1 MVTDNPT
8 NQRWAARFARAK
20 VGQENADRLT
30 EELNA
35 AVAADFLKWKENEE
49 RLAQERPQVLEG
61 IALSKDVTSFILD
74 HLLPQLM
81 DGQRS
86 KDRPK
91 THKIL
96 DLVVALEPDQFVA
109 LVQLYAHRIG
119 DRDGVNRAYDI
130 LLAPSSF
137 YRQRLKAYQDSHV
150 GGRERAARA
159 KAGHKER
166 KQQILK
172 RRDKLLANGIAERN
186 IAGILGGKYTLTPTR
201 IRQILKNTKA

>member
-1 MVTDNPT
+1 MTDNPT
-8 NQRWAARFARAK
+8 NQRWAFAIARGK
-20 VGQENADRLT
+20 VGRENADGLT
-30 EELNA
+30 DELGT
-35 AVAADFLKWKENEE
+35 AVGTDFLKWREHEE

-86 KDRPK
+86 KERPK
-91 THKIL
+91 THRIL
-96 DLVVALEPDQFVA
+96 DLIVALEPDQFVG

-130 LLAPSSF
+130 QLLPSSF
-137 YRQRLKAYQDSHV
+137 YLQRLKAYRDSHV

-159 KAGHKER
+159 KPGLR
-166 KQQILK
+166 VRNQDILK
-172 RRDKLLANGIAERN
+172 RRDELLAKGKTKRD
-186 IAGILGGKYTLTPTR
+186 IAGILGKDFKLTDTR

>member
-1 MVTDNPT
+1 VTDDPT
-8 NQRWAARFARAK
+8 YQRWAYALGRGK

-35 AVAADFLKWKENEE
+35 AVAADFLKWQENEE

-119 DRDGVNRAYDI
+119 DRKGVSRALDI
-130 LLAPSSF
+130 LSAPSSF
-137 YRQRLKAYQDSHV
+137 HRQHLKAYRDSYV

-159 KAGHKER
+159 KAALRER
-166 KQQILK
+166 DQKILK
-172 RRDKLLANGIAERN
+172 RRDELLAEGKTKHN
-186 IAGILGGKYTLTPTR
+186 IASILGKEFERTATR